1 MKEEVRWKPVLNY
14 EGYEVSELGQ
24 VRSMKR
30 NKILKAHPNKNYKYL
45 QVALWKNSKMK
56 LLYLH
61 RVVAEAFIDNPN
73 GYNIVRHIDGDVT
86 NNTVSNLIWAETP
99 NYRNQYSKD

>member
-1 MKEEVRWKPVLNY
+1 
-14 EGYEVSELGQ
+14 
-24 VRSMKR
+24 
-30 NKILKAHPNKNYKYL
+30 
-45 QVALWKNSKMK
+45 MK